1 MTKKSNFLARSAVT
15 AALYVVL
22 TLVSYPFSYGM
33 IQFRVSEIM
42 TLLVWFDP
50 SYIPGLLV
58 GCAIANL
65 FGTGGIVDVVFGTLA
80 SAFAFALMY
89 FLRKIKN
96 ENAGIFLSSLCPAL
110 SSFII
115 ALEMR
120 FATGSEESFWLWFL
134 WIAIGELAVVT
145 LVGSPLAM
153 YIKNKPITKY
163 IKKDG
168 R

>member
-1 MTKKSNFLARSAVT
+1 MKKKSEIIARSAIT

-22 TLVSYPFSYGM
+22 TLLSYPLSYNM
-33 IQFRVSEIM
+33 IQFRVSELM

-50 SYIPGLLV
+50 SYIPGLLI

-65 FGTGGIVDVVFGTLA
+65 FGTGGMIDVVFGTLA
-80 SAFAFALMY
+80 SAFAFLLMY

-96 ENAGIFLSSLCPAL
+96 EKLSLFLSSLCPAL

-120 FATGSEESFWLWFL
+120 FATGAKESFWLWFMY
-134 WIAIGELAVVT
+134 IAIGELTVVT
-145 LVGSPLAM
+145 IAGCPLAM
-153 YIKNKPITKY
+153 YLKKKY
-163 IKKDG
+163 LKKKEG

>member
-1 MTKKSNFLARSAVT
+1 MKKKTEIIARSAIT

-22 TLVSYPFSYGM
+22 TLLSYPFSYGM
-33 IQFRVSEIM
+33 VQFRVSELM

-58 GCAIANL
+58 GCAVANL

-80 SAFAFALMY
+80 SAFAFLLMF
-89 FLRKIKN
+89 FLRKLKN
-96 ENAGIFLSSLCPAL
+96 EKISLFLSSLCPAL

-120 FATGSEESFWLWFL
+120 FATGAEESFWLWFL
-134 WIAIGELAVVT
+134 YIAVGELAVVT
-145 LVGSPLAM
+145 IVGCPLAV
-153 YIKNKPITKY
+153 YLKKKYLNKKEG
-163 IKKDG
+163 K
-168 R
+168 

>member
-1 MTKKSNFLARSAVT
+1 MKKKTEFIARSAIT

-22 TLVSYPFSYGM
+22 TLLSYPFSYGM
-33 IQFRVSEIM
+33 VQFRISELM

-58 GCAIANL
+58 GCAVANL

-80 SAFAFALMY
+80 SAFAFLLMF
-89 FLRKIKN
+89 FLRKLKN
-96 ENAGIFLSSLCPAL
+96 EKISLFLSSLCPAL

-120 FATGSEESFWLWFL
+120 FATGAEESFWLWFL
-134 WIAIGELAVVT
+134 YIAIGELAVVT
-145 LVGSPLAM
+145 IVGCPLAQ
-153 YIKNKPITKY
+153 YLKKKY
-163 IKKDG
+163 SIKKEG